1 VYIKGGVVMIFVGLK
16 PFNNVSAKNIKSDSE
31 LLIEAF
37 KALKKEN
44 NKKRVLIANNLL
56 EVK

>member
-1 VYIKGGVVMIFVGLK
+1 MIFVGLK